1 MNQAFDQN
9 LAHGQ
14 LGESIIARWCIARG
28 NSVLPVY
35 EKEIDTG
42 KGPRFFTSQGQVV
55 APDMFLMPA
64 MKWVEA
70 KHKTVCSWYRKGG
83 YWCTGIDLN
92 HYSGYQQ
99 VQTISRQ
106 PVWLLFLHR
115 SYMPDPR
122 DIQHGCPPRCP
133 VGLYGGSLAHL
144 VRHESH
150 RHENWG
156 RYGMVYWDIE
166 TLTRFATL
174 EEIETQIG
182 VAA

>member
-42 KGPRFFTSQGQVV
+42 KGPRFFTSEGQVV

-83 YWCTGIDLN
+83 YWCTGIDLH